1 AHKVLEDVA
10 QNPEGA
16 LIQGVWKAFGQKRF
30 IKSVAHYNR
39 NGEVNSRLMN
49 VKLSTDRIKKTMMNS
64 LVNYGLDMTGNRI
77 SLEEEKA
84 IIAEAERV
92 YGLIGKRI
100 YPGGI
105 DVLWQNIGRH
115 LALVGIDIANE
126 DILKLKQGTF
136 KGRSFNNQGITALLK
151 LLRYRLNTILDNNR
165 RLRVCI
171 IPKYEETKDEFNQDL
186 EANIK
191 AVVDILSRA
200 GKRELRSSF
209 LDPERKMRQ
218 SYVYPN
224 HMTEEF
230 ARLLR
235 DPEHLADYRMTA
247 GMRYNPLLTDIS
259 NFQAAAQSKAKGFNP
274 DFEYE
279 MYVYQGDWTNKKTF
293 EE

>member
-1 AHKVLEDVA
+1 KKARTLYTYNFSTYERIDYLLRVLADATTSEELLKSLEELMIQGDPWSRIFAHKVLEDVA

-136 KGRSFNNQGITALLK
+136 KGRSFNNQGITALLN
-151 LLRYRLNTILDNNR
+151 LLRYRLNTL
-165 RLRVCI
+165 
-171 IPKYEETKDEFNQDL
+171 
-186 EANIK
+186 
-191 AVVDILSRA
+191 
-200 GKRELRSSF
+200 
-209 LDPERKMRQ
+209 
-218 SYVYPN
+218 
-224 HMTEEF
+224 
-230 ARLLR
+230 
-235 DPEHLADYRMTA
+235 
-247 GMRYNPLLTDIS
+247 
-259 NFQAAAQSKAKGFNP
+259 
-274 DFEYE
+274 
-279 MYVYQGDWTNKKTF
+279 
-293 EE
+293 